1 MSSVEAETK
10 SLAAPR
16 VSKVELWRS
25 GTQDFLRRLRRNP
38 LSVAG
43 LALIV
48 FFILVAL
55 FAPLIA
61 PAPEGHRDPYQIP
74 HESFAPD
81 PTPPRPGHPF
91 GTTTEQFDLY
101 YGIVWGTRTA
111 FRVSLTVILISVV
124 IGLIIGGLAGVRGG
138 LVDETFMRITDIFLA
153 FPGLILAV
161 VIVAILGKG
170 LDKVLIAL
178 ALVSWPVYA
187 RLLRG
192 EILGI
197 RQRDFVEA
205 AKALGAGEFRIF
217 FRHVLPNTVYPVL
230 VYGSL
235 DVGGVVISA
244 AALSFLGLGA
254 EVGYADWGM
263 LINLSRSWIIGL
275 PGSALHYW
283 YTLVFPGLAIS
294 LFVLGW
300 NLLGDAFR
308 DILDPRLKGR
318 S

>member
-1 MSSVEAETK
+1 MSSVEADTK
-10 SLAAPR
+10 SLAIPR
-16 VSKVELWRS
+16 ESKVALWQS
-25 GTQDFLRRLRRNP
+25 GTRDFLRRLRRNP
-38 LSVAG
+38 LSVSG
-43 LALIV
+43 LTLIILFV
-48 FFILVAL
+48 LVAL

-61 PAPEGHRDPYQIP
+61 PPPVGHRDPYQIP

-81 PTPPRPGHPF
+81 PRPPGPGHRF

-111 FRVSLTVILISVV
+111 FRVSLTVIVISVV
-124 IGLIIGGLAGVRGG
+124 IGISIGGIAGVRGG
-138 LVDETFMRITDIFLA
+138 RVDEIFMRITDIFLA

-161 VIVAILGKG
+161 VVVAILGKG

-192 EILGI
+192 EILSI

-205 AKALGAGEFRIF
+205 AKAMGAGELRIF
-217 FRHVLPNTVYPVL
+217 RRHVLPNTVYPLL

-235 DVGGVVISA
+235 DMGSVVISA

-263 LINLSRSWIIGL
+263 LINLSRSWIIGV
-275 PGSALHYW
+275 PGNATQYW

>member
-1 MSSVEAETK
+1 MPGVRATAT
-10 SLAAPR
+10 SLAHPAPTR
-16 VSKVELWRS
+16 MAAWRS
-25 GTQDFLRRLRRNP
+25 GTLDLLRRLRRNP
-38 LSVAG
+38 LSVVG
-43 LALIV
+43 LGLIV
-48 FFILVAL
+48 FFVLVAIL
-55 FAPLIA
+55 APVLA
-61 PAPEGHRDPYQIP
+61 PPPPGHRDPYQIP

-81 PTPPRPGHPF
+81 PRPPHPGHPF

-111 FRVSLTVILISVV
+111 FRVSLTVIGISVA
-124 IGLIIGGLAGVRGG
+124 IGLVVGGLAGYRGG
-138 LVDETFMRITDIFLA
+138 RVDELFMRLTDVFLA

-178 ALVSWPVYA
+178 SLVSWPTYA

-192 EILGI
+192 EILSI

-205 AKALGAGEFRIF
+205 ARALGAGDLRIF
-217 FRHVLPNTVYPVL
+217 VRHVIPNTIYPVV

-235 DVGGVVISA
+235 DMASVVISA

-263 LINLSRSWIIGL
+263 LINLSRSWIIGS
-275 PGSALHYW
+275 PGHALEYW
-283 YTLVFPGLAIS
+283 FTFVFPGLAIS

-308 DILDPRLKGR
+308 DILDPRLRG
-318 S
+318 SQ